1 MINITNLTSKSS
13 GRNYIFSD
21 LDLNF
26 QQKQISGN
34 RKSNDVASGIDVVV
48 SLDAEAVK
56 NSIRNLL
63 FQKRY
68 LTNFNINLKNYIG
81 QNIST
86 LRGKL
91 LGEQIEKGIA
101 LYEPRAKV
109 EKIFVATNEDE
120 NSYYIS
126 MVLRLVN
133 FENTVVLL
141 NSTLDRNGTFT
152 FINN

>member
-1 MINITNLTSKSS
+1 MVNITNLTSKSS
-13 GRNYIFSD
+13 GRNYVFSD

-34 RKSNDVASGIDVVV
+34 RKNNDIASGIDVVV

-56 NSIRNLL
+56 NSIRNIL

-68 LTNFNINLKNYIG
+68 LSSFNINLKSYIG

-86 LRGKL
+86 MRGQL

-109 EKIFVATNEDE
+109 EKIFVATNEDQ

-141 NSTLDRNGTFT
+141 NSTLDRNGSFT

>member
-1 MINITNLTSKSS
+1 MINISNLTSKSS

-68 LTNFNINLKNYIG
+68 LTNFNINLKSYIG

-126 MVLRLVN
+126 MILRLVN

>member
-1 MINITNLTSKSS
+1 MINITNLTSKKS
-13 GRNYIFSD
+13 GREYIFSD

-34 RKSNDVASGIDVVV
+34 RKNNDIASGIDLVV
-48 SLDAEAVK
+48 SLDEEAIK
-56 NSIRNLL
+56 NSIRNIL

-68 LTNFNINLKNYIG
+68 LSDFNINLKSYIG
-81 QNIST
+81 QNISE
-86 LRGKL
+86 LRGQL

-101 LYEPRAKV
+101 LYEQRVKV
-109 EKIFVATNEDE
+109 EKIFIATNVDQ
-120 NSYYIS
+120 NSYFIS
-126 MVLRLVN
+126 MILRPVN
-133 FENTVVLL
+133 FKNQTILL

>member
-1 MINITNLTSKSS
+1 MINVTNLTSKSD
-13 GRNYIFSD
+13 GRNYVFSD

-34 RKSNDVASGIDVVV
+34 RKNNDIASGIDVVV

-68 LTNFNINLKNYIG
+68 LTDFNINLKNYIG
-81 QNIST
+81 QNISK
-86 LRGKL
+86 LRGQL

-109 EKIFVATNEDE
+109 EKIFVATNEDQ

-126 MVLRLVN
+126 MILRLVN
-133 FENTVVLL
+133 FENKLILL
-141 NSTLDRNGTFT
+141 NSTLDRNGSFT
-152 FINN
+152 FINS

>member
-13 GRNYIFSD
+13 GRNYVFSD

-34 RKSNDVASGIDVVV
+34 RKSTDIASGIDVVV

-68 LTNFNINLKNYIG
+68 LTNFNINLKSYIG

-86 LRGKL
+86 LRGQL

-109 EKIFVATNEDE
+109 EKIFVATNEEE

-126 MVLRLVN
+126 MVLRLIN
-133 FENTVVLL
+133 FENTLLLL

-152 FINN
+152 FINS

>member
-1 MINITNLTSKSS
+1 MINVTNLTSKSA
-13 GRNYIFSD
+13 GRNYVFSD

-34 RKSNDVASGIDVVV
+34 RKNNDIASGIDVVV
-48 SLDAEAVK
+48 SLDSEAVK
-56 NSIRNLL
+56 NSIRNIL

-68 LTNFNINLKNYIG
+68 LTNFDINLKSYIG

-86 LRGKL
+86 LRGQL
-91 LGEQIEKGIA
+91 LGEQIEKGMA

-109 EKIFVATNEDE
+109 EKIFVATNEDQ

-126 MVLRLVN
+126 MILRLIN
-133 FENTVVLL
+133 FENKLLLL